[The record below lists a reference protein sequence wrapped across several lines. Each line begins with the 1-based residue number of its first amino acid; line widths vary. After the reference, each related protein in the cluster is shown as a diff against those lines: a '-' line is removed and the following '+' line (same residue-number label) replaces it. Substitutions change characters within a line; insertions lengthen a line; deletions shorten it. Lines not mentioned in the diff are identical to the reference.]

1 MANPIGAIGNSTAT
15 FLPSAAP
22 GIGGRAAEGGLNFQD
37 LLLQSLDQVNQLEQS
52 GQAAIEKSLA
62 GGDITQVE
70 VFSAFKKA
78 DLALR
83 MLLQIRNGVLEAYNE
98 IKQMQ
103 M

>member
-1 MANPIGAIGNSTAT
+1 MANPIGAIGSSTAA
-15 FLPSAAP
+15 FLPRAAP
-22 GIGGRAAEGGLNFQD
+22 GIGGRPAQGALNFQD
-37 LLLQSLDQVNQLEQS
+37 LLLQSLDQINQLEQS

-83 MLLQIRNGVLEAYNE
+83 MLLQVRNRVLEAYNE

>member
-1 MANPIGAIGNSTAT
+1 MTPGVGS
-15 FLPSAAP
+15 AP
-22 GIGGRAAEGGLNFQD
+22 GRGKRLDHATLFHDAAEQPELRC
-37 LLLQSLDQVNQLEQS
+37 
-52 GQAAIEKSLA
+52 